1 MPLSESG
8 IEHLLPQ
15 SERDCQA
22 RIKAVSDPLR
32 AEIERLTREL
42 ATVGVITLCATC
54 GGTGSLPGGT
64 AEYPAGGCCP
74 IAHARACS
82 CLFGAW
88 RTVGHPRERE
98 RAEANRK
105 LELSRELGKAMAVTA
120 DDLDRKLRI
129 NTLREVAGWLCDRC
143 KEGDMPGKRIAF
155 NWRWSH
161 VWPPE
166 VGNGHSICEAS
177 GLWEKLSDADRDA
190 IDAAIKEPE

>member
-1 MPLSESG
+1 
-8 IEHLLPQ
+8 
-15 SERDCQA
+15 
-22 RIKAVSDPLR
+22 
-32 AEIERLTREL
+32 
-42 ATVGVITLCATC
+42 
-54 GGTGSLPGGT
+54 
-64 AEYPAGGCCP
+64 
-74 IAHARACS
+74 
-82 CLFGAW
+82 
-88 RTVGHPRERE
+88 
-98 RAEANRK
+98 
-105 LELSRELGKAMAVTA
+105 MAVTA